1 MGVYSY
7 TCPHEDCNK
16 LEEGIRKC
24 KQCNMI
30 IITNRGVDKANMFI
44 NTEWEESS

>member
-1 MGVYSY
+1 MELYKY
-7 TCPHEDCNK
+7 TCPHEDCEK
-16 LEEGIRKC
+16 LGGGVRKC
-24 KQCNMI
+24 KQCNMV